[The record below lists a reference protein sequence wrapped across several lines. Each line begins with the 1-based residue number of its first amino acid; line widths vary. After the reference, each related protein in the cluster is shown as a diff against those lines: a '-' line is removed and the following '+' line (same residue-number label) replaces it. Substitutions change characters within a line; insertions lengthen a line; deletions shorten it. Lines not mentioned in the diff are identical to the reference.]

1 MIRIINENDYS
12 AVEALT
18 ISSFSETEFGYQQE
32 ADLIKKIRKDPSY
45 KAELELVDEID
56 GKIVGHGLLSE
67 CLIKNENDS
76 WKGLALAPLSVL
88 PSYQNK
94 KIGTNL
100 MLALEKRSLIAD
112 YPFIVILGHPTFY
125 KRFGYLPASKWGIF
139 PPFEVPEEFFMIKE
153 LRKNILQEISGEVAY
168 LKAFE

>member
-1 MIRIINENDYS
+1 MIRVINENDYS

-56 GKIVGHGLLSE
+56 GEIVGHGLLSE
-67 CLIKNENDS
+67 CLIKNEKDS

-94 KIGTNL
+94 KIGSNL
-100 MLALEKRSLIAD
+100 MLALEKQGLIAN
-112 YPFIVILGHPTFY
+112 YSFIVILGHPTFY
-125 KRFGYLPASKWGIF
+125 KRFGYLPAIKWGIF

-153 LRKNILQEISGEVAY
+153 LRKNALQEISGEVVY
-168 LKAFE
+168 LEAFE

>member
-45 KAELELVDEID
+45 KAELELVDEVD

-100 MLALEKRSLIAD
+100 MLALEKQSLIAD
-112 YPFIVILGHPTFY
+112 YPFIVILGHPAFY
-125 KRFGYLPASKWGIF
+125 KRFGYLPASKWEIF

-153 LRKNILQEISGEVAY
+153 LRKNILQEISGEVTY